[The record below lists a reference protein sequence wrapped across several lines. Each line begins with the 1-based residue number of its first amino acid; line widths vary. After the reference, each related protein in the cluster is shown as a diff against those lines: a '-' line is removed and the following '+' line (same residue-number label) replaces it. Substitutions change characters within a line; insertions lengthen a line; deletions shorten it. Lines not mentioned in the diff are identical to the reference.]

1 MDEYN
6 ISGYGVDLD
15 TIYTKTPLTDITN
28 SIKKDNETSLYLTII
43 ESDNFA
49 DIVDQLMS
57 DPKLSDISV
66 ATPCNTDA
74 FQCFINL
81 PDIPQV
87 LPDIPQV
94 FNDPSNIKLYS
105 TKEANKLIQDY
116 ISELFT
122 RIYETDELDHT
133 FSQTTLTSLIKKLN
147 ATVPSEASHENFQDF
162 C

>member
-15 TIYTKTPLTDITN
+15 TIYTKTPLTDTTN
-28 SIKKDNETSLYLTII
+28 SAKKDNETSLYLTII
-43 ESDNFA
+43 GSENFSDV
-49 DIVDQLMS
+49 VDQLMS

-66 ATPCNTDA
+66 DTPCNTDA

-87 LPDIPQV
+87 FPDIPQV
-94 FNDPSNIKLYS
+94 FNDPSNIKLYR

-122 RIYETDELDHT
+122 RIYETDKLDRT
-133 FSQTTLTSLIKKLN
+133 FSQTTLTSLVKKLN
-147 ATVPSEASHENFQDF
+147 ASVPSEASHENFQDF

>member
-1 MDEYN
+1 MDDYN

-15 TIYTKTPLTDITN
+15 NIYTKTPLTDTTN
-28 SIKKDNETSLYLTII
+28 STKKDNETGLYLTII
-43 ESDNFA
+43 ASDNFA

-87 LPDIPQV
+87 
-94 FNDPSNIKLYS
+94 FNDPSNIKFYS

-133 FSQTTLTSLIKKLN
+133 FSQNTLTSLIKKLN
-147 ATVPSEASHENFQDF
+147 TSVPSEASHENFQDF

>member
-15 TIYTKTPLTDITN
+15 TIYTKTPLTDTTN

-43 ESDNFA
+43 ESDNFS
-49 DIVDQLMS
+49 DVVDQLMS

-66 ATPCNTDA
+66 DTPCNTDA

-87 LPDIPQV
+87 FPQV

-122 RIYETDELDHT
+122 RIYETDKLNHT

>member
-1 MDEYN
+1 
-6 ISGYGVDLD
+6 D
-15 TIYTKTPLTDITN
+15 TTN
-28 SIKKDNETSLYLTII
+28 SAKKDNETSLYLTII
-43 ESDNFA
+43 GSENFSDV
-49 DIVDQLMS
+49 VDQLMS

-66 ATPCNTDA
+66 DTPCNTDA

-87 LPDIPQV
+87 FPDIPQV
-94 FNDPSNIKLYS
+94 FNDPSNIKLYR

-122 RIYETDELDHT
+122 RIYETDKLDRN
-133 FSQTTLTSLIKKLN
+133 FSQTTLTSLVKKLN
-147 ATVPSEASHENFQDF
+147 ASVPSEASHENFQDF

>member
-15 TIYTKTPLTDITN
+15 TIYTKTPLTDTTN

-43 ESDNFA
+43 GSENFL
-49 DIVDQLMS
+49 DVIDQLMS
-57 DPKLSDISV
+57 DPKLSNISA
-66 ATPCNTDA
+66 ATPCNTNT
-74 FQCFINL
+74 FQCFIN
-81 PDIPQV
+81 

-94 FNDPSNIKLYS
+94 FNDPSNIKLYR

-122 RIYETDELDHT
+122 RIYEIDKLDRI

-147 ATVPSEASHENFQDF
+147 ASVPSETSHENFQDF

>member
-15 TIYTKTPLTDITN
+15 TIYTKTPLTDTTN
-28 SIKKDNETSLYLTII
+28 SIKKDNETNLYLTII
-43 ESDNFA
+43 GSENFSDV
-49 DIVDQLMS
+49 VDQLMS
-57 DPKLSDISV
+57 DPKLSNISA

-81 PDIPQV
+81 PDIPK
-87 LPDIPQV
+87 V
-94 FNDPSNIKLYS
+94 FNDPSNIKLYR

-122 RIYETDELDHT
+122 RIYEIDKLDRT

-147 ATVPSEASHENFQDF
+147 ASVPSEASHENFQDF

>member
-15 TIYTKTPLTDITN
+15 NIYTKTPLTDTTN
-28 SIKKDNETSLYLTII
+28 STKNDNETSLYLTII
-43 ESDNFA
+43 ASDNFA

-57 DPKLSDISV
+57 DTKLSDISV
-66 ATPCNTDA
+66 ATPCNTDT
-74 FQCFINL
+74 FQCFIN
-81 PDIPQV
+81 

-94 FNDPSNIKLYS
+94 FNDPSNIKFYS

-147 ATVPSEASHENFQDF
+147 ASVPSEASHENFQDF

>member
-15 TIYTKTPLTDITN
+15 TIYTKTPLTDTTN

-43 ESDNFA
+43 GSENFL
-49 DIVDQLMS
+49 DVVDQLMS
-57 DPKLSDISV
+57 DPKLSNISA

-74 FQCFINL
+74 FPCFINR
-81 PDIPQV
+81 
-87 LPDIPQV
+87 PDIPQV
-94 FNDPSNIKLYS
+94 FKEPSNIKLYS

-122 RIYETDELDHT
+122 RIYEIDKLDRT

-147 ATVPSEASHENFQDF
+147 ATVPSETSHENFQDF

>member
-15 TIYTKTPLTDITN
+15 NIYTKTPLTDTTN

-43 ESDNFA
+43 GSENFSDV
-49 DIVDQLMS
+49 VDQLMS

-66 ATPCNTDA
+66 DTPCNTDA
-74 FQCFINL
+74 FRCFINL

-87 LPDIPQV
+87 FPDIPQV
-94 FNDPSNIKLYS
+94 FNDPSNIKLYR

-122 RIYETDELDHT
+122 RIYETDKLDRT
-133 FSQTTLTSLIKKLN
+133 FSQTTLTSLVKKLN
-147 ATVPSEASHENFQDF
+147 ASVPSEASHENFQDF

>member
-15 TIYTKTPLTDITN
+15 TIYTKTSLTDTTN

-43 ESDNFA
+43 GSENFL
-49 DIVDQLMS
+49 DVVDQLMS
-57 DPKLSDISV
+57 DPKLSNISA

-74 FQCFINL
+74 FQCFIN
-81 PDIPQV
+81 

-122 RIYETDELDHT
+122 RIYEIDKLDRT
-133 FSQTTLTSLIKKLN
+133 FSQTTLSSVIKKLN

>member
-15 TIYTKTPLTDITN
+15 TIYTKTPLTDTTN

-43 ESDNFA
+43 GSENFL
-49 DIVDQLMS
+49 DVVDQLMS
-57 DPKLSDISV
+57 DPKLSNISA

-87 LPDIPQV
+87 
-94 FNDPSNIKLYS
+94 FKEPSNIKLYS

-122 RIYETDELDHT
+122 RIYEIDKLDRT
-133 FSQTTLTSLIKKLN
+133 FSQTTLKSLIKKLN
-147 ATVPSEASHENFQDF
+147 ATVPSETSHENFQDF

>member
-15 TIYTKTPLTDITN
+15 TIYTKTPLTDTTN

-43 ESDNFA
+43 GSENFL
-49 DIVDQLMS
+49 DVVDQLMS
-57 DPKLSDISV
+57 NPKLSDISV
-66 ATPCNTDA
+66 DTPCNTDA

-87 LPDIPQV
+87 FPDIPQV
-94 FNDPSNIKLYS
+94 FNDPSNIKLYR

-122 RIYETDELDHT
+122 RIYEIDKLDRT
-133 FSQTTLTSLIKKLN
+133 FSQTTLTSLVKKLN
-147 ATVPSEASHENFQDF
+147 ASVPPEASHENFQDF

>member
-15 TIYTKTPLTDITN
+15 NIYTKTPLTDTTN
-28 SIKKDNETSLYLTII
+28 SIKKDNETRLYLTII
-43 ESDNFA
+43 ASDNFA

-66 ATPCNTDA
+66 ATPCNTDT
-74 FQCFINL
+74 FQCFIN
-81 PDIPQV
+81 

-147 ATVPSEASHENFQDF
+147 TSVPSEASHENFQDF

>member
-15 TIYTKTPLTDITN
+15 TIYTKTPLTDTTN

-43 ESDNFA
+43 GSENFSDV
-49 DIVDQLMS
+49 VDQLMS
-57 DPKLSDISV
+57 DPKLSNISA

-87 LPDIPQV
+87 
-94 FNDPSNIKLYS
+94 FNDPYNIKLYS
-105 TKEANKLIQDY
+105 TKEANKLIQNY
-116 ISELFT
+116 ISKLFT
-122 RIYETDELDHT
+122 HIYKDDNLYNE
-133 FSQTTLTSLIKKLN
+133 FNQSTLTSLIKKLN

>member
-15 TIYTKTPLTDITN
+15 TIYTKTPLTDTTN

-43 ESDNFA
+43 GSENFL
-49 DIVDQLMS
+49 DVVDQLMS
-57 DPKLSDISV
+57 DPKLSNISA

-87 LPDIPQV
+87 
-94 FNDPSNIKLYS
+94 FKEPSNIKLYS

-122 RIYETDELDHT
+122 RIYEIDKLDRT

-147 ATVPSEASHENFQDF
+147 ATVPSETSHENFQDF

>member
-15 TIYTKTPLTDITN
+15 TIYTKTPLTDTTN
-28 SIKKDNETSLYLTII
+28 SIKKDNETNLYLTII
-43 ESDNFA
+43 ESENFSYV
-49 DIVDQLMS
+49 VDQLMS
-57 DPKLSDISV
+57 DPKLSNISA

-87 LPDIPQV
+87 
-94 FNDPSNIKLYS
+94 FNDPSNIKLYR

-122 RIYETDELDHT
+122 RIYETDKLDRT
-133 FSQTTLTSLIKKLN
+133 FSQTTLTSLVKKLN
-147 ATVPSEASHENFQDF
+147 ASVPSEASHENFQDF

>member
-15 TIYTKTPLTDITN
+15 TIYTKTPLADTTN

-43 ESDNFA
+43 GSENFL
-49 DIVDQLMS
+49 DVVDQLMS
-57 DPKLSDISV
+57 DPKLSNISA

-87 LPDIPQV
+87 
-94 FNDPSNIKLYS
+94 FKEPSNIKLYS

-122 RIYETDELDHT
+122 RIYEIDKLDRT

-147 ATVPSEASHENFQDF
+147 ATVPSETSHENFQDF

>member
-15 TIYTKTPLTDITN
+15 TIYTKTPLTDTPN

-43 ESDNFA
+43 GSENFL
-49 DIVDQLMS
+49 DVVDQLMS
-57 DPKLSDISV
+57 DPKLSNISA

-87 LPDIPQV
+87 
-94 FNDPSNIKLYS
+94 FKEPSNIKLYS

-122 RIYETDELDHT
+122 RIYEIDKLDRT

-147 ATVPSEASHENFQDF
+147 ATVPSETSHENFQDF

>member
-15 TIYTKTPLTDITN
+15 TIYTKTPLTDTTN

-43 ESDNFA
+43 GSENFL
-49 DIVDQLMS
+49 DVVDQLMS
-57 DPKLSDISV
+57 DPKLSNISA

-87 LPDIPQV
+87 
-94 FNDPSNIKLYS
+94 FKEPSNIKLYS
-105 TKEANKLIQDY
+105 TKDANKLIQDY

-122 RIYETDELDHT
+122 RIYEIDKLDRT

-147 ATVPSEASHENFQDF
+147 ATVPSETSHENFQDF

>member
-15 TIYTKTPLTDITN
+15 IIYTKTPLTDTTN

-43 ESDNFA
+43 GSENFSDV
-49 DIVDQLMS
+49 VDQLMS

-66 ATPCNTDA
+66 DTPCNTDA

-87 LPDIPQV
+87 FPDIPQV
-94 FNDPSNIKLYS
+94 FNDPSNIKLYR

-122 RIYETDELDHT
+122 RIYETDKLDRT
-133 FSQTTLTSLIKKLN
+133 FSQTTLTSLVKKLN
-147 ATVPSEASHENFQDF
+147 ASVPSEASHENFQDF

>member
-15 TIYTKTPLTDITN
+15 NIYTKTPLTDTTN
-28 SIKKDNETSLYLTII
+28 STKNDNETSLYLTII
-43 ESDNFA
+43 GSENFSDV
-49 DIVDQLMS
+49 VDQLMS
-57 DPKLSDISV
+57 DPKLSNISA

-87 LPDIPQV
+87 
-94 FNDPSNIKLYS
+94 FKEPSNIKLYN
-105 TKEANKLIQDY
+105 TKEANKLIQNY
-116 ISELFT
+116 ISELFN

-147 ATVPSEASHENFQDF
+147 TSVPSEASHENFQDF